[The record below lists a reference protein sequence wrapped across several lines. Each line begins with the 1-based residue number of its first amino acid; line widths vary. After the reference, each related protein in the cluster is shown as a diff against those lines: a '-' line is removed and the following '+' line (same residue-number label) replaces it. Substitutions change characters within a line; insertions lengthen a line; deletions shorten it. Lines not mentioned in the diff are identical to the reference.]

1 MKILDFYLGICY
13 NDLSMYPKGGFLPFW
28 VSKGDDFM
36 STDNLTA
43 REHPQGS
50 VVVGIDVGGSTTKIV
65 GFRHHDT
72 SLDKERAEVSA
83 THEKELIAPIFVRAT
98 DPITSIYGAL
108 GRFTSENHL
117 SLSDIRRV
125 MMTGV
130 GSSYMNGSIY
140 DLDCRSVPEFSGV
153 GLGGLYLS
161 GLTDAI
167 IVSMGTG
174 TALVHAKRDAQG
186 KTHINYLGGTGVG
199 GGTLLGLDTIEHIEA
214 LSADGDLS
222 KIDLTIRDIS
232 KQQDQFPMSANLTAA
247 NFGKLSDMATSSDIA
262 LGLCNMVAETIA
274 MMAIFAARGHGIQD
288 IVLTGNLTN
297 IAPIRSVYENLGDT
311 FGVNFIIPENAQF
324 GTVIGAA
331 LYEK

>member
-1 MKILDFYLGICY
+1 M
-13 NDLSMYPKGGFLPFW
+13 
-28 VSKGDDFM
+28 SKD
-36 STDNLTA
+36 TLTCH
-43 REHPQGS
+43 ENPHGS

-65 GFRHHDT
+65 GFRHHDS
-72 SLDKERAEVSA
+72 SLDKERAEASA
-83 THEKELIAPIFVRAT
+83 TSKKELIAPIFVRAT

-108 GRFTSENHL
+108 GRFTSENNL
-117 SLSDIRRV
+117 ALSDVRRV

-140 DLDCRSVPEFSGV
+140 GLDCRSVPEFSGV

-161 GLTDAI
+161 GLDDAI

-174 TALVHAKRDAQG
+174 TALVHAKRSPNG
-186 KTHINYLGGTGVG
+186 KTDITYLGGTGVG
-199 GGTLLGLDTIEHIEA
+199 GGTLLGLNKRMLGVDTIEHIEA
-214 LSADGDLS
+214 LASDGDLS
-222 KIDLTIRDIS
+222 KIDLTIRDIT

-247 NFGKLSDMATSSDIA
+247 NFGKLSDMATNGDIA

-274 MMAIFAARGHGIQD
+274 MMAIFAARGHGIQN
-288 IVLTGNLTN
+288 IVLTGNLTT
-297 IAPIRSVYENLGDT
+297 ITPIRSVFENLQDS

-331 LYEK
+331 LYEE

>member
-1 MKILDFYLGICY
+1 MASENKKSATLG
-13 NDLSMYPKGGFLPFW
+13 G
-28 VSKGDDFM
+28 
-36 STDNLTA
+36 
-43 REHPQGS
+43 
-50 VVVGIDVGGSTTKIV
+50 VVIGIDVGGSTTKIV
-65 GFRHHDT
+65 GFRHDT
-72 SLDKERAEVSA
+72 DTPTLMEP
-83 THEKELIAPIFVRAT
+83 LFVRAT

-130 GSSYMNGSIY
+130 GSSHMNGGIY
-140 DLDCRSVPEFSGV
+140 DLDCRTVPEFSGV

-161 GLTDAI
+161 GLDEAI

-174 TALVHAKRDAQG
+174 TALVHAKREDDG
-186 KTHINYLGGTGVG
+186 KTAINYLGGTGVG
-199 GGTLLGLDTIEHIEA
+199 GGTLLGLTKKMLGVDTVEHIEQ
-214 LSADGDLS
+214 LCVGGDLS

-232 KQQDQFPMSANLTAA
+232 KQHDQFPIGANLTAA
-247 NFGKLSDMATSSDIA
+247 NFGKLSDLATNSDIA

-274 MMAIFAARGHGIQD
+274 MVAIFAARGHGIKN

-297 IAPIRSVYENLGDT
+297 IAPIRAVFEGLGDS
-311 FGVNFIIPENAQF
+311 FGVNFIIPDKAQF

-331 LYEK
+331 LVEP

>member
-1 MKILDFYLGICY
+1 
-13 NDLSMYPKGGFLPFW
+13 
-28 VSKGDDFM
+28 M
-36 STDNLTA
+36 STDNLTTP
-43 REHPQGS
+43 RNPQGS

-83 THEKELIAPIFVRAT
+83 TPTKELIAPIFVRAT

-130 GSSYMNGSIY
+130 GSSYMNDSIY
-140 DLDCRSVPEFSGV
+140 GLDCRSVPEFSGV

-174 TALVHAKRDAQG
+174 TALVHAKRDASG
-186 KTHINYLGGTGVG
+186 KTYIDYLGGTGVG
-199 GGTLLGLDTIEHIEA
+199 GGTLLGLTKKMLGVDTIEHIEA

-274 MMAIFAARGHGIQD
+274 MMAIFAARGHGIQN

-331 LYEK
+331 LYEE